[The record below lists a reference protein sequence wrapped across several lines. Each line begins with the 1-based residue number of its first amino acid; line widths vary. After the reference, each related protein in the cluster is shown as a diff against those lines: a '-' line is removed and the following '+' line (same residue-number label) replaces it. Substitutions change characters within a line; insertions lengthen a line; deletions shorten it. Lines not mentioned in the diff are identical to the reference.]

1 MAQNGHQ
8 ASGSNNGHGGN
19 TYLHDDFDSGGTCVW
34 FYIDINILLCDDIVC
49 WKIVCSVG
57 ANFVV
62 LALAKLPTGR
72 PPHIP
77 ETVSHKSM
85 LEYSTAKDS

>member
-1 MAQNGHQ
+1 MGAKQVDPTTAMEEIHICTMILTV
-8 ASGSNNGHGGN
+8 AAH
-19 TYLHDDFDSGGTCVW
+19 LECVW
-34 FYIDINILLCDDIVC
+34 FCIDINILLCDDIVC
-49 WKIVCSVG
+49 WNIVCSVG